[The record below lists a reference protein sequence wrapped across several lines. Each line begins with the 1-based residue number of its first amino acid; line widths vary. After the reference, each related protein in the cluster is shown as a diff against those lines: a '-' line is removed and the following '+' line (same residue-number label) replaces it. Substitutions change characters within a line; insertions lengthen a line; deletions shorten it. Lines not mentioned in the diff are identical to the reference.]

1 MQIIQM
7 PDAELEALAAPVE
20 PVYADL
26 RQDPVIAA
34 ELDVIE
40 NLKDSGTATSDTF
53 TCE

>member
-1 MQIIQM
+1 M
-7 PDAELEALAAPVE
+7 PDAELDALGSLVE

-34 ELDVIE
+34 ELDAIE
-40 NLKDSGTATSDTF
+40 NLKDSGVATSDTF